1 MGNPKAKG
9 RRGVQVDDGEE
20 TTLHELGKQL
30 LKLQKYNKE
39 AALKL
44 LKVRFVSRLVLP
56 FKRTTEAPCLRSS

>member
-9 RRGVQVDDGEE
+9 RRGVQVEDGEE
-20 TTLHELGKQL
+20 KTLHELGKQL

-44 LKVRFVSRLVLP
+44 LKVRCDSLLVFP
-56 FKRTTEAPCLRSS
+56 FKRTTGAPCPRSS